1 MRDIDRNDRSGQ
13 DVPDYDALQDP
24 AYLRVLRD
32 VNGRYARLK
41 RIEPMPVFM
50 GTADGPA
57 SRVAERVPLK
67 TA

>member
-1 MRDIDRNDRSGQ
+1 ML
-13 DVPDYDALQDP
+13 DYDALQDP
-24 AYLRVLRD
+24 AYLRVLRE

-57 SRVAERVPLK
+57 SHVAEHVPLK